1 VRSGTNE
8 VENIDE
14 EVNISEKLIND
25 IVAMDA
31 AFDPN
36 QLPDLSVGI
45 VWQQF
50 LYYKQ
55 INNKNKSFRK

>member
-8 VENIDE
+8 VENTE
-14 EVNISEKLIND
+14 EETNLSEKLIND

-45 VWQQF
+45 KPPRQF
-50 LYYKQ
+50 FFMLIVK
-55 INNKNKSFRK
+55 